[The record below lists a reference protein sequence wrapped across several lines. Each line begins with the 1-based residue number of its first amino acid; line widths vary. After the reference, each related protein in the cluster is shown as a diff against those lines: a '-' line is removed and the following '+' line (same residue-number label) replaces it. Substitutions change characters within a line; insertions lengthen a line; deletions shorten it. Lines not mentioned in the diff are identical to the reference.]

1 MERLLRKRSKVPDP
15 RAFAAGMPRS
25 SPQGW
30 VHGVRWSG
38 YLGTPVLKLIALGS
52 TYVLGH
58 ALSKVSEGCP
68 QEEDV
73 EAIFKKGWEAKQQ
86 WPKRLIVTGKSSAEN
101 IFKVI
106 AEKHG
111 MAIEKVSLSSLS
123 TLVKP
128 LKDSFSSS
136 FNR

>member
-1 MERLLRKRSKVPDP
+1 MLTPDQFVVNEAWIVVKVNDAHLFVKDDP
-15 RAFAAGMPRS
+15 YDMYVIMDA
-25 SPQGW
+25 
-30 VHGVRWSG
+30 
-38 YLGTPVLKLIALGS
+38 GS

-58 ALSKVSEGCP
+58 ALSKVSEGSP

-86 WPKRLIVTGKSSAEN
+86 WPTRLIVTGKSSAEN

-111 MAIEKVSLSSLS
+111 IEIENASLSSIV

-136 FNR
+136 FNK

>member
-1 MERLLRKRSKVPDP
+1 MLTPDQFAVNEAWIVVKVNDAHLFVKDDP
-15 RAFAAGMPRS
+15 YDMYVIMDA
-25 SPQGW
+25 
-30 VHGVRWSG
+30 
-38 YLGTPVLKLIALGS
+38 GS

-58 ALSKVSEGCP
+58 ALSKVSEGSP

-111 MAIEKVSLSSLS
+111 MAIEKVSLSSLA

-128 LKDSFSSS
+128 LKDSFASS